1 MRNVARNNDRLG
13 WAKIDWKT
21 TLVFVVLV
29 LIGWLNIYAAVYNEA
44 AAASFSLGSKYGMQL
59 IWIGI
64 SAVVALVI
72 LLIDDIYYHLAA
84 YPFYALMMV
93 VLLATLVVGKEV
105 NGAKSWLPLG
115 PVAIQPAEFMKAAT
129 ALALARYMSEY
140 NFSLQR
146 PRNLVGVGLLLLLP
160 IGVILAQ
167 NDMGSALVYCS
178 FLVVLYREGLNNW
191 IYYAIFLVVGLFV
204 CSFVMSPVPL
214 LVLLVLFFVVSQLVS
229 NRNPRESA
237 VWTAWVGVLSLAI
250 YGVSALAGWGVSYY
264 TSLLVASLVMLVP
277 ALVYA
282 YKAKLSTIYL
292 YGGMYGCSLAFLG
305 AVDYVFN
312 DVLQLHQ
319 QKRILDLFGLES
331 DLRGWGYNVNQSKIA
346 IGSGGFWG
354 KGFLEGTQTKY
365 DFIPEQSTD
374 FIFCTV
380 GEEWGFV
387 GSVVVLA
394 LFATLIIRL
403 MKMGERQQE
412 PFRRVYC
419 YGVAGVFLF
428 HVLINIG
435 MTIGLMPVIG
445 IPLPMFSYGGS
456 SLLAFTILFFI
467 AVRLD
472 SQNSSIGTTY
482 KKY

>member
-1 MRNVARNNDRLG
+1 MRSANDKLG
-13 WAKIDWKT
+13 WSKIDWKT
-21 TLVFVVLV
+21 ILVFVALV
-29 LIGWLNIYAAVYNEA
+29 FIGWLNIYAAVYNEA
-44 AAASFSLGSKYGMQL
+44 LSGGFDLSSRYGMQL

-64 SAVVALVI
+64 SAVAALVI
-72 LLIDDIYYHLAA
+72 LLIDDIYYHLLA
-84 YPFYALMMV
+84 YPAYGAMLV
-93 VLLATLVVGKEV
+93 VLILTLFVGKEV
-105 NGAKSWLPLG
+105 NGAKSWLSLG
-115 PVAIQPAEFMKAAT
+115 PVALQPAEFMKLAT
-129 ALALARYMSEY
+129 ALALARLMSGY
-140 NFSLQR
+140 SFSLSR
-146 PRNLVGVGLLLLLP
+146 TRDLVRVGALLLVP
-160 IGVILAQ
+160 IAVILLQ

-178 FLVVLYREGLNNW
+178 FLLVLYREGLNPW
-191 IYYAIFLVVGLFV
+191 VYYALFLIVGLFV
-204 CSFVMSPVPL
+204 GSFL
-214 LVLLVLFFVVSQLVS
+214 LSATALLWLVILLFVVSQLLS

-237 VWTAWVGVLSLAI
+237 IFVAGVGLLSI
-250 YGVSALAGWGVSYY
+250 VVYGLSWLMGWGVDYY
-264 TSLLVASLVMLVP
+264 HSLLISSLALLVP
-277 ALVYA
+277 ALLHA
-282 YKAKLSTIYL
+282 YRRKLSTIYL
-292 YGGMYGCSLAFLG
+292 FAIMFVCSLLFLE

-319 QKRILDLFGLES
+319 QKRILDLLGLES
-331 DLRGWGYNVNQSKIA
+331 DLKGWGYNVHQSKIA
-346 IGSGGFWG
+346 IGSGGMFG

-394 LFATLIIRL
+394 LFAVLIVRL

-419 YGVAGVFLF
+419 YGVAGIFLF
-428 HVLINIG
+428 HVIINVG

-456 SLLAFTILFFI
+456 SLLAFTALFFI

-472 SQNSSIGTTY
+472 SQNSTIGTTY
-482 KKY
+482 KPY

>member
-1 MRNVARNNDRLG
+1 MRSANDKLG
-13 WAKIDWKT
+13 WSKIDWKT
-21 TLVFVVLV
+21 ILVFVALV
-29 LIGWLNIYAAVYNEA
+29 FIGWLNIYAAVYNEA
-44 AAASFSLGSKYGMQL
+44 LSGGFDLSSRYGMQL

-64 SAVVALVI
+64 SAVAALVI
-72 LLIDDIYYHLAA
+72 LLIDDIYYHLLA
-84 YPFYALMMV
+84 YPAYGAMLV
-93 VLLATLVVGKEV
+93 VLILTLFVGKEV
-105 NGAKSWLPLG
+105 NGAKSWLSLG
-115 PVAIQPAEFMKAAT
+115 PVALQPAEFMKLAT
-129 ALALARYMSEY
+129 ALALARLMSGY
-140 NFSLQR
+140 SFSLSR
-146 PRNLVGVGLLLLLP
+146 TRDLVSVGALLLVP
-160 IGVILAQ
+160 IAVILLQ

-178 FLVVLYREGLNNW
+178 FLLVLYREGLNPW
-191 IYYAIFLVVGLFV
+191 VYYALFLIVGLFV
-204 CSFVMSPVPL
+204 GSFL
-214 LVLLVLFFVVSQLVS
+214 LSATALLWLVILLFVVSQLLS

-237 VWTAWVGVLSLAI
+237 IFVAGVGLLSI
-250 YGVSALAGWGVSYY
+250 VVYGLSWLMGWGVDYY
-264 TSLLVASLVMLVP
+264 HSLLISSLSLLVP
-277 ALVYA
+277 ALLHA
-282 YKAKLSTIYL
+282 YRRKLSTIYL
-292 YGGMYGCSLAFLG
+292 FAIMFVCSLLFLE

-319 QKRILDLFGLES
+319 QKRILDLLGLES
-331 DLRGWGYNVNQSKIA
+331 DLKGWGYNVHQSKIA
-346 IGSGGFWG
+346 IGSGGMFG

-394 LFATLIIRL
+394 LFAVLIVRL

-419 YGVAGVFLF
+419 YGVAGIFLF
-428 HVLINIG
+428 HVIINVG

-456 SLLAFTILFFI
+456 SLLAFTALFFI

-472 SQNSSIGTTY
+472 SQNSTIGTTY
-482 KKY
+482 KPY

>member
-1 MRNVARNNDRLG
+1 M
-13 WAKIDWKT
+13 
-21 TLVFVVLV
+21 
-29 LIGWLNIYAAVYNEA
+29 
-44 AAASFSLGSKYGMQL
+44 
-59 IWIGI
+59 
-64 SAVVALVI
+64 
-72 LLIDDIYYHLAA
+72 
-84 YPFYALMMV
+84 
-93 VLLATLVVGKEV
+93 
-105 NGAKSWLPLG
+105 
-115 PVAIQPAEFMKAAT
+115 
-129 ALALARYMSEY
+129 
-140 NFSLQR
+140 
-146 PRNLVGVGLLLLLP
+146 
-160 IGVILAQ
+160 
-167 NDMGSALVYCS
+167 
-178 FLVVLYREGLNNW
+178 
-191 IYYAIFLVVGLFV
+191 
-204 CSFVMSPVPL
+204 
-214 LVLLVLFFVVSQLVS
+214 SQLFS

-237 VWTAWVGVLSLAI
+237 VWTAWVGFLSLLI
-250 YGVSALAGWGVSYY
+250 YGVTKLAGWDVGYY
-264 TSLLVASLVMLVP
+264 TSLLVSALIMLVP

-282 YKAKLSTIYL
+282 YRAKISTIYL
-292 YGGMYGCSLAFLG
+292 YGGMMVCSLLFLG

-312 DVLQLHQ
+312 EVLQLHQ

-346 IGSGGFWG
+346 IGSGGLWG

-394 LFATLIIRL
+394 LFATLIVRL

-428 HVLINIG
+428 HVIINIG

>member
-1 MRNVARNNDRLG
+1 MRSANDKLG
-13 WAKIDWKT
+13 WSKIDWKT
-21 TLVFVVLV
+21 ILVFVVLM
-29 LIGWLNIYAAVYNEA
+29 LLGWMNIYAASSGDSEG
-44 AAASFSLGSKYGMQL
+44 FSLSSRYGMQL
-59 IWIGI
+59 IWMGI
-64 SAVVALVI
+64 SMVVAGVI
-72 LLIDDIYYHLAA
+72 LLMDDIYYHQFA
-84 YPFYALMMV
+84 YPFYLLMLL
-93 VLLATLVVGKEV
+93 VLIATLFVGKEV
-105 NGAKSWLPLG
+105 NGAKSWLALG
-115 PVAIQPAEFMKAAT
+115 PVAIQPAEFMKLAT
-129 ALALARYMSEY
+129 ALALARFMSEY
-140 NFSLQR
+140 HFSLAR
-146 PRNLVGVGLLLLLP
+146 GKDVVGVGIILLIP
-160 IGVILAQ
+160 ILVILAQ

-178 FLVVLYREGLNNW
+178 FLVVLYREGLNSW
-191 IYYAIFLVVGLFV
+191 VYYALFLVVGLFV
-204 CSFVMSPVPL
+204 CSFLLSDIAL
-214 LVLLVLFFVVSQLVS
+214 LVGLIVVFVVVQMLG

-237 VWTAWVGVLSLAI
+237 MYIAGVGALSLAI
-250 YGVSALAGWGVSYY
+250 YGIAMLAGWQLTYY
-264 TSLLVASLVMLVP
+264 WALLVAAVTMLIV

-282 YKAKLSTIYL
+282 YRTKLANIYL
-292 YGGMYGCSLAFLG
+292 FAAMFVGSLLFIG
-305 AVDYVFN
+305 AIDYVFN

-346 IGSGGFWG
+346 IGSGGFFG
-354 KGFLEGTQTKY
+354 KGFLQGTQTKY

-387 GSVVVLA
+387 GSVVVLV

-403 MKMGERQQE
+403 MKMGERQNE

-419 YGVAGVFLF
+419 YGVAGIFLF
-428 HVLINIG
+428 HVIINVG

-472 SQNSSIGTTY
+472 SQNSSIGNTY
-482 KKY
+482 KPY